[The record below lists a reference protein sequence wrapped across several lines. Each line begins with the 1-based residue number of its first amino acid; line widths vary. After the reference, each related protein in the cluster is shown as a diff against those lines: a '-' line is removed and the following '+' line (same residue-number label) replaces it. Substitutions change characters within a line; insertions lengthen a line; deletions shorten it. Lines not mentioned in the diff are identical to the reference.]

1 MDTVVLTPEGFDR
14 IKRELEQLKTVGRT
28 EISERIRRARLLGDL
43 SENFDYQDAKR
54 QQGMMEGRI
63 QDLEKMLQM
72 AVIREPQRVDGVV
85 SLGSL
90 VTLGDPDS
98 GEQLFQVRI
107 VDTTMAC
114 DDDEEIE
121 AVTATSPMG
130 HALLERSVGD
140 IIEVTAP
147 RGTLRYQIQAVS
159 HE

>member
-1 MDTVVLTPEGFDR
+1 MDTVVLTPEGFER

-28 EISERIRRARLLGDL
+28 EISDRIRRARLLGDL

-63 QDLEKMLQM
+63 QDLEKMLQI
-72 AVIREPQRVDGVV
+72 AVIREPQRLDGIV

-90 VTLGDPDS
+90 VTLGDPETGD
-98 GEQLFQVRI
+98 EAFLVRI
-107 VDTTMAC
+107 VDTTMVS
-114 DDDEEIE
+114 DDDEDVD

-130 HALLERSVGD
+130 HALLEKSVGD
-140 IIEVTAP
+140 VIEVSAP
-147 RGTLRYQIQAVS
+147 RGTLRYRIIAVS